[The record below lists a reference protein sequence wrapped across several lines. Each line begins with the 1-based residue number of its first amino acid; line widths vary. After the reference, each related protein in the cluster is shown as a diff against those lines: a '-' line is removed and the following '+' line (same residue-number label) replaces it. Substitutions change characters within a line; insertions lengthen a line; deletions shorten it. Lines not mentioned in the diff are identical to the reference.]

1 MEDDPEFDLRI
12 DLPAFHFD
20 DDGNLI
26 APQGSQS
33 QASRKTSSQ
42 LSPFQPDGSFSSSN
56 RSFQGSFG
64 LSNSPFGGNLLVE
77 EHFRPGTMTPAKGDD
92 ELMPFGDEQRQLQV
106 FDDWGIVIDVEGNVM
121 EAADEPELPRL
132 PLPEVEEG
140 AEAIQQ
146 DEFIHFG
153 DQEDVVMGGGGYDI
167 PSDPPIPPQLM
178 QELERERKQEPELEQ
193 QEQEGA
199 MEDEASTGQAP
210 VRAQRQRRRPIL
222 EPDDQTKIAR
232 QEIKSW
238 SANYLDNAER
248 ASLPRNGVTV
258 TEARK
263 NAFNLVFGRGIAG
276 IGFATGLPEFT
287 HPLAHQYAG
296 EGLQARLLG
305 IVIEN
310 ADAELPRGRRRSALE
325 ALDLEAEGADRRV
338 RRRLNEENDD
348 SQLQAAQLPQH
359 DDALPH
365 FGDDEDLLPV
375 EVGRRAGSALPDI
388 PSDLPWN
395 RHSSQV
401 PSSSIKAGGSRQV
414 SASPLHNRSHGLA
427 EVERFS
433 DNQPAFGSDGLNPDF
448 APLLHSGG
456 GGSAGHNDPFSD
468 PILPQHP
475 QSGTTSSQA
484 MRTALSGGGQS
495 FLSHL
500 SSIAQK
506 EGQGSHGD
514 DDSGRQWI
522 KFDSLFEYENRERAT
537 VVQAFYQVL
546 SLATR
551 NVLKVKQDG
560 QGGTKPFGAIRL
572 GLDVSAAAASDDG
585 VGGV

>member
-1 MEDDPEFDLRI
+1 
-12 DLPAFHFD
+12 
-20 DDGNLI
+20 
-26 APQGSQS
+26 
-33 QASRKTSSQ
+33 
-42 LSPFQPDGSFSSSN
+42 
-56 RSFQGSFG
+56 
-64 LSNSPFGGNLLVE
+64 
-77 EHFRPGTMTPAKGDD
+77 
-92 ELMPFGDEQRQLQV
+92 
-106 FDDWGIVIDVEGNVM
+106 M

-140 AEAIQQ
+140 ADAIQQ

-178 QELERERKQEPELEQ
+178 QELERERKQEPEPEQ

-199 MEDEASTGQAP
+199 MEDETSAGQAP
-210 VRAQRQRRRPIL
+210 ARAQRQRRRPLL
-222 EPDDQTKIAR
+222 EPDDQTKITR

-248 ASLPRNGVTV
+248 ASLPRNGVTI

-287 HPLAHQYAG
+287 HPLAHHFAG

-310 ADAELPRGRRRSALE
+310 ADAEAELPRGRRRSALE
-325 ALDLEAEGADRRV
+325 ALDLEDDDAERRV
-338 RRRLNEENDD
+338 RRRLSEENDD
-348 SQLQAAQLPQH
+348 SQLQSAQLPQH
-359 DDALPH
+359 DDVLPH
-365 FGDDEDLLPV
+365 FGDDEDFPPV

-395 RHSSQV
+395 RHSSQI
-401 PSSSIKAGGSRQV
+401 PGSSIKAGGSRQV

-456 GGSAGHNDPFSD
+456 GGSAGHHDPFSD

-475 QSGTTSSQA
+475 QSDTTSQA
-484 MRTALSGGGQS
+484 MRTALNGGGQS
-495 FLSHL
+495 FLAHL

-506 EGQGSHGD
+506 EGAGSHGDDDD

-522 KFDSLFEYENRERAT
+522 KFGSLFEHENRERAT

-572 GLDVSAAAASDDG
+572 GLDVSAAATAGDDG
-585 VGGV
+585 VEAVEGVDTDEGEL